1 MNFIHTVVV
10 VAGLVNR
17 LVRATAQVVLQ
28 VMEAKVAAE
37 AVHRIEGP
45 TQAVLEGKTE
55 QTTVQTELQ
64 PPTHKQLLGDQT
76 EAQVD
81 SSQAAVV
88 EQVQV
93 AEDKAEMAVLE
104 L

>member
-17 LVRATAQVVLQ
+17 LVLATAQVVLQ
-28 VMEAKVAAE
+28 EMEAKAAAE
-37 AVHRIEGP
+37 AVHRIGGP
-45 TQAVLEGKTE
+45 TQAVLEEKTE
-55 QTTVQTELQ
+55 RTTVQTELQ
-64 PPTHKQLLGDQT
+64 PPTHKQLLEAQT